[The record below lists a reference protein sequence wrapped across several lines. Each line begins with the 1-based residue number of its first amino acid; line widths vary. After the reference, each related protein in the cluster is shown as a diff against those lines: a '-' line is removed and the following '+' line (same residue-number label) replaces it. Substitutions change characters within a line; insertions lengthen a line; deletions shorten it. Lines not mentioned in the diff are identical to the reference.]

1 MKREPGTYA
10 LVLQSEVNKTVQI
23 GRWKALE
30 IRPGFYIY
38 VGSAFGPGGV
48 QARVSRHS
56 RKNKSKHW
64 HIDYLRE
71 FVRLTSVWY
80 SHDRMRLE
88 HDWAQVL
95 TNTPEITPISGFGSS
110 DCRCE
115 AHLFFLNN
123 KPELATFKRAVDSI
137 KPHSIHSIEDYQ

>member
-10 LVLQSEVNKTVQI
+10 LVLQCAVYKTVQI

-30 IRPGFYIY
+30 IRPGYYIY

-48 QARVSRHS
+48 LARVSRHA
-56 RKNKSKHW
+56 RKNKSNHW

-71 FVRLTSVWY
+71 FVCLTSVWY
-80 SHDRMRLE
+80 SHDPMRLE
-88 HDWAQVL
+88 HEWAQTL
-95 TNTPEITPISGFGSS
+95 ANTPEYMPVSGFGSS

-115 AHLFFLNN
+115 AHLFFLSNE
-123 KPELATFKRAVDSI
+123 PELVAFRRAVGSS
-137 KPHSIHSIEDYQ
+137 KPLSIEDDQ